1 MTLLILWRHGQTAWN
16 AAGRV
21 QGQTDTPLSDLGAQQ
36 ARAAAPRL
44 AALKPT
50 VLIASDLRRAAD
62 TQAALEALV
71 GLPVRHDARLRERSF
86 GRWEGLTHAEMIAG
100 WPEAFERWRRSEPV
114 GDADVEEVD
123 ALGKRTATALQEAV
137 DEAPGDA
144 VIVAATHGAAARYA
158 TCALLGWPAEFAP
171 TLGALHN
178 CHSTHLLFD
187 DVRGW
192 QLLAHNVP

>member
-1 MTLLILWRHGQTAWN
+1 MTLLVLWRHGQTAWN
-16 AAGRV
+16 AGGRV
-21 QGQTDTPLSDLGAQQ
+21 QGQTDTPLSDIGAEQ
-36 ARAAAPRL
+36 ARVAAPRL

-62 TQAALEALV
+62 TAAALEALA
-71 GLPVRHDARLRERSF
+71 GLPVRHDERLRERSF
-86 GRWEGLTHAEMIAG
+86 GRWEGLTHAEIIAG
-100 WPEAFERWRRSEPV
+100 WPEAFERWRRSEQV

-137 DEAPGDA
+137 DNAPDDA

-187 DVRGW
+187 TVRGW
-192 QLLAHNVP
+192 QMLAHNVP

>member
-16 AAGRV
+16 AGGRV
-21 QGQTDTPLSDLGAQQ
+21 QGQTDIPLSDLGVEQ

-44 AALKPT
+44 AALTPT

-62 TQAALEALV
+62 TQSALEALV
-71 GLPVRHDARLRERSF
+71 GLPVRHDARLRERGF
-86 GRWEGLTHAEMIAG
+86 GDWEGLTHAEIGAR
-100 WPEAFERWRRSEPV
+100 WPESFARWKRGEPV
-114 GDADVEEVD
+114 VDAGVEEVD
-123 ALGKRTATALQEAV
+123 ALSKRTATALQEAV
-137 DEAPGDA
+137 DGAPDDA

-187 DVRGW
+187 TVRGW
-192 QLLAHNVP
+192 QMLAHNVP